1 VSEAALNLSARRTTD
16 DWNLSLHGGFQRSQ
30 ECAMQAIVEKVMRA
44 FTHKSPVSDDAAG
57 RGRQEA
63 TEFATQLLENFK
75 QQLALRSRNT
85 GRG

>member
-1 VSEAALNLSARRTTD
+1 
-16 DWNLSLHGGFQRSQ
+16 
-30 ECAMQAIVEKVMRA
+30 MQAIVEKVMRA